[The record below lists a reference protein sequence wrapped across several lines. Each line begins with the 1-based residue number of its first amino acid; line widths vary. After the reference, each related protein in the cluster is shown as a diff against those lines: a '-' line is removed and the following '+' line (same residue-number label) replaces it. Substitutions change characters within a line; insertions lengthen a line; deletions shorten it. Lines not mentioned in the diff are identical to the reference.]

1 MNVLHFNDR
10 GAEVGLLQSRLA
22 RAGYT
27 VPTTHI
33 YDEATERAVK
43 AVQAAAGLVVDGIA
57 GPKTYATLASGQ
69 RNPKHMADADL
80 IAAAGKLGVSVAC
93 VRAVNEVEAKGVGF
107 LDDGRPKI
115 LFERHIMYRQLT
127 ANVGQAAAVDAAK
140 QFPAVVSESAG
151 GYQGG
156 AAEYVRLDT
165 AARIDA
171 ASAYASASWGAF
183 QVMGFHWKR
192 LGYSSVDDFVSQMET
207 SEAAQ
212 LDAFV
217 RFILADKALLAAL
230 KARKW
235 ATFAAAYNGADYAR
249 NLYDVRLERAY
260 AKYAGNDKAAA

>member
-1 MNVLHFNDR
+1 MNVLHFNDC

-127 ANVGQAAAVDAAK
+127 ANVSQAAAVDAAK

-192 LGYSSVDDFVSQMET
+192 LGYSSVDDLPESRPGQDDEPRQKHAGEIRVARPEQGEVRQGGQREGDSSRRAEGRRHDHQG
-207 SEAAQ
+207 AGQ
-212 LDAFV
+212 LP
-217 RFILADKALLAAL
+217 R
-230 KARKW
+230 
-235 ATFAAAYNGADYAR
+235 
-249 NLYDVRLERAY
+249 ERR
-260 AKYAGNDKAAA
+260 G